1 MLVFYKSSKMDD
13 KKQNIDSKEH
23 LLDALDGSG
32 STNENLKELLS
43 NPDNIQDIRLLQDC
57 RKCFIRE
64 DFSLGGEP
72 EVAWENFLHKRKE
85 NSKSSLR
92 RLLVSFAGAVACLA
106 LVWGGLRFY
115 VFVVPEN
122 EREFVVYYP
131 DSTSIEVMLSTSDGR
146 QIILS
151 DSRMD
156 SLLENSGRIL
166 RQKKMLTYGNEKQ
179 DADPEIHTL
188 TTYGGGFYQF
198 CLSDGTC
205 VWLNAESRLIY
216 PNFFKGNQR
225 EVELYGEG
233 FFRVACDTLRPF
245 RVKSGNLVTEVLGT
259 EFNLRNYLREDTHVT
274 LLQGSV
280 KVRNEC
286 SSVEVVIQPGE
297 DAFLLENGSFEV
309 KKVDTD
315 NYSLWTKGYFYFDN
329 ESMLKIMQELGR
341 WYNVKVVFRND
352 SIMHLK
358 LHFWAQRDQPI
369 EKALKLLNTVGNVK
383 VSYEGNTIFVD

>member
-1 MLVFYKSSKMDD
+1 MDD

-23 LLDALDGSG
+23 LLDALDASG
-32 STNENLKELLS
+32 NTDEDLKELLS
-43 NPDNIQDIRLLQDC
+43 DPDNIQDIRLLQDC

-64 DFSLGGEP
+64 DSSLGGEP
-72 EVAWENFLHKRKE
+72 EVAWKKFLCKQKK
-85 NSKSSLR
+85 NSKRVSY
-92 RLLVSFAGAVACLA
+92 RLWMAVAVAAACLA

-115 VFVVPEN
+115 VFSEPKGGL
-122 EREFVVYYP
+122 EFVAYSP
-131 DSTSIEVMLSTSDGR
+131 DSTSVEVMLSTSSGR

-156 SLLENSGRIL
+156 SLLENSGKVL
-166 RQKKMLTYGNEKQ
+166 RQEKMLTYVNEEQ
-179 DADPEIHTL
+179 MADPEMHTL
-188 TTYGGGFYQF
+188 TTCGGSFYQF

-205 VWLNAESRLIY
+205 VWLNAGSRLIY
-216 PNFFKGNQR
+216 PNFFKGDQR

-245 RVKSGNLVTEVLGT
+245 RVKSGDIVTEVLGT

-280 KVRNEC
+280 KVKNE
-286 SSVEVVIQPGE
+286 SSSEEVIIRPGE

-315 NYSLWTKGYFYFDN
+315 NYSLWTQGYFYFDN
-329 ESMLKIMQELGR
+329 ESMLSVMRELGR

-352 SIMHLK
+352 SMMDVK

-369 EKALKLLNTVGNVK
+369 EKALELLNSVSHAK
-383 VSYEGNTIFVD
+383 VSYEEHIIFVD